1 MKTNR
6 TLKLITLTAAIFG
19 FAASSFGQSSATA
32 STVTA
37 SATIIAPITITN
49 NTSLNFGVI
58 VPGTT
63 EGSVTLPA
71 DGGTRT
77 TTGGTSVLT
86 SQTGNPTLAAFT
98 VTGQANYTYSIT
110 LPTSIPLEGG
120 GSSMNVTNFTSSI
133 GTGIGVAGITIQED
147 GTSTFNVGATIAVG
161 ASEDQP
167 VGAYT
172 GSFDVTVAYE

>member
-19 FAASSFGQSSATA
+19 FAATSFGQSSATA
-32 STVTA
+32 SGVTA
-37 SATIIAPITITN
+37 SATIIAPIAITN
-49 NTSLNFGVI
+49 NNSSLNFGVI

-63 EGSVTLPA
+63 AGSVTLPA

-86 SQTGNPTLAAFT
+86 TQTGNPTLATFT
-98 VTGQANYTYSIT
+98 VTGQENYTYALT
-110 LPTSIPLEGG
+110 LPTTSVPLSGAG
-120 GSSMNVTNFTSSI
+120 VSMSVSNFDSNI
-133 GTGIGVAGITIQED
+133 GDGPTVAGITLTA

-161 ASEDQP
+161 ASQA
-167 VGAYT
+167 VGVYNGT
-172 GSFDVTVAYE
+172 FDVIVAYE